1 MYIKSISLENY
12 RCHKKTE
19 AVFFPG
25 SGKGYISIIE
35 GGDGDGKTTIFN
47 AIGWC
52 LYGKETSELLGEP
65 KQSLGIPNVSTLN
78 DNGLNKISAE
88 AWLEFEESA
97 ISGDRPISARAL
109 RKANVRGMRI
119 LDQVFTLQL
128 YSQNGNPEV
137 LMDAEAER
145 YIESIAPSDLIEFYM
160 FNGEYLSSARN
171 AKGEN
176 INASIKRQFRTGS
189 ILSMEGILKTLEND
203 YRGSANRAA
212 KKQDNTII
220 ENIVQLEASI
230 SQDKSKKEALEAD
243 VIDYREK
250 EKEAK
255 TRMNKYREEKIKI
268 ESKKELLKELSE
280 KREKRKKLLIDTKEA
295 YKRLFKAKLD
305 YGYLILSKNTLSES
319 YSKIKGEIGKGKL
332 PPNIKKEFVADLISM
347 HQCIC
352 GRDLP
357 EGTMEI
363 EKIKAIL
370 DDSERESN
378 KNILLEI
385 SPVING
391 IIQILE
397 SKAPEMLNTLENSIR
412 QNLQE
417 QRELADEIESSD
429 SMGISLTS
437 EESIV
442 ISEFDKAEQ
451 DFTNFHS
458 LADEIEGRAKQLES
472 KIASSTNRIREL
484 KDKQE
489 KMVGKTEEAK
499 RFQDWA
505 KTAKILGE
513 VLFDLRGKISDMFI
527 SSLQAEVN
535 RLILS
540 IRGLSHLSVSIK
552 NVGGSVKVD
561 YADSYLPL
569 EEAAYLSEGQNQIIS
584 IALIAAYSSVLK
596 NMGNGIAEAPFIV
609 MDHPFSDLGL
619 PRKEEIL
626 KSFGTLFEGT
636 KVIMLTPPGD
646 FDFKPLAQSLASHY
660 SVKNDPQQ
668 KICSLEVP

>member
-280 KREKRKKLLIDTKEA
+280 KREKRKKTFDR
-295 YKRLFKAKLD
+295 YKR
-305 YGYLILSKNTLSES
+305 
-319 YSKIKGEIGKGKL
+319 
-332 PPNIKKEFVADLISM
+332 
-347 HQCIC
+347 
-352 GRDLP
+352 
-357 EGTMEI
+357 
-363 EKIKAIL
+363 
-370 DDSERESN
+370 
-378 KNILLEI
+378 
-385 SPVING
+385 
-391 IIQILE
+391 
-397 SKAPEMLNTLENSIR
+397 
-412 QNLQE
+412 
-417 QRELADEIESSD
+417 
-429 SMGISLTS
+429 
-437 EESIV
+437 
-442 ISEFDKAEQ
+442 
-451 DFTNFHS
+451 
-458 LADEIEGRAKQLES
+458 
-472 KIASSTNRIREL
+472 
-484 KDKQE
+484 
-489 KMVGKTEEAK
+489 
-499 RFQDWA
+499 
-505 KTAKILGE
+505 
-513 VLFDLRGKISDMFI
+513 
-527 SSLQAEVN
+527 
-535 RLILS
+535 
-540 IRGLSHLSVSIK
+540 GL
-552 NVGGSVKVD
+552 
-561 YADSYLPL
+561 
-569 EEAAYLSEGQNQIIS
+569 
-584 IALIAAYSSVLK
+584 
-596 NMGNGIAEAPFIV
+596 
-609 MDHPFSDLGL
+609 
-619 PRKEEIL
+619 
-626 KSFGTLFEGT
+626 
-636 KVIMLTPPGD
+636 
-646 FDFKPLAQSLASHY
+646 
-660 SVKNDPQQ
+660 
-668 KICSLEVP
+668 